1 MGGPRVCKKTVA
13 APMAAITV
21 SVDKVPAYSK
31 VMVYVDGKPYPRA
44 GHNTL
49 TYTSAVSSADATK
62 KIKLYKLSTRVQH
75 TVVLVLATNKGDVL
89 GMNKLTFKV
98 SYTGGCAQN
107 AAGQECGNKGVCH
120 SGYCVCFDGYFGLGC
135 ENAFTETNALTAPT
149 TCVHK
154 TTFKPFAASC
164 MSGGSPIAAGTY
176 CTGTTDA
183 KCVAFKATD
192 QYRARTDAGL
202 QDGIASTRFINSMQR
217 AETTAQVAKVTTA
230 ALGKKTS
237 IQSTL
242 ESKIFDTSST
252 LATDLAS
259 AAAATATNVKGL
271 YNKIDRNAIS
281 IQQARLES
289 VRLATAN
296 KEQWLD
302 SQRSL
307 YAHQTAMQ
315 NRLDKDYQAIK
326 IKTATW
332 TSTLNTNFKQARFIK
347 NQLKTANGPRVKVAD
362 LKTETC
368 TTDQFFKTTCTSSAI
383 PSSGTG
389 SFTTTTDADIAS
401 TIPR

>member
-1 MGGPRVCKKTVA
+1 MG
-13 APMAAITV
+13 
-21 SVDKVPAYSK
+21 
-31 VMVYVDGKPYPRA
+31 
-44 GHNTL
+44 
-49 TYTSAVSSADATK
+49 
-62 KIKLYKLSTRVQH
+62 
-75 TVVLVLATNKGDVL
+75 
-89 GMNKLTFKV
+89 
-98 SYTGGCAQN
+98 
-107 AAGQECGNKGVCH
+107 KGVCH

-154 TTFKPFAASC
+154 TTNKPFAASC
-164 MSGGSPIAAGTY
+164 MTGSSPKAVDANCDGTVL
-176 CTGTTDA
+176 A

-202 QDGIASTRFINSMQR
+202 QDGIASTRFMGSMQR

-252 LATDLAS
+252 LATNLAS
-259 AAAATATNVKGL
+259 AAATTATNVKGL
-271 YNKIDRNAIS
+271 YNKIDRNAVS

-302 SQRSL
+302 SKRSL

-347 NQLKTANGPRVKVAD
+347 NH

-389 SFTTTTDADIAS
+389 SFTTTT
-401 TIPR
+401 